1 MRVAPCW
8 RLESLSSKYCCCCS
22 LYFLLFSAFFFLR
35 PRCNNTY
42 SSTVSDAHSA
52 SPLSVFCWLLQGVD
66 DVGITLRKR
75 TIYSTIYTE

>member
-8 RLESLSSKYCCCCS
+8 RLESLSSKYCCCS

-42 SSTVSDAHSA
+42 SSTVSDAHAA

-75 TIYSTIYTE
+75 TINSTIYTE